1 MTAFLDSVLTGLAL
15 GAVYALVAL
24 GFVVIFK
31 ASGVLNFAHG
41 SLLLFGGYLIAV
53 LHDDLGFAGA
63 LAVSVL
69 ATAALAGALDRLL
82 LQRGDPDPQA
92 AHVQT
97 IVTIGVD
104 IVLLTDLSRRIGG
117 DLLTLGDPWGDS
129 VTRLGPVTV
138 ADSRLAAIA
147 VSALAIAAVFTLFRR
162 TSWGLAL
169 RAAGRRPGRRAA
181 RTAAGR
187 PPGRGRPA
195 AVRAAL
201 LPGRLLAAH
210 RPVLD
215 GRGDRRRRP
224 RPAHRHRGPALA
236 GPRLLPRGG
245 RLRLHLAGG
254 RTGPRPAD
262 PDRRPPRRP
271 PRRGGDPAPGGPRA
285 ACCADAPG
293 GPSRPCAT
301 ARRPRR

>member
-1 MTAFLDSVLTGLAL
+1 MTALLDSILTGLAL
-15 GAVYALVAL
+15 GSVYALVAL

-41 SLLLFGGYLIAV
+41 SLLLFGGYLVAV

-69 ATAALAGALDRLL
+69 ATGALAGALDRLL
-82 LQRGDPDPQA
+82 LQRGDPDPKA

-147 VSALAIAAVFTLFRR
+147 VSALAIGAVFALFRF
-162 TSWGLAL
+162 TSWGLSL
-169 RAAGRRPGRRAA
+169 RAAAEDTEAASLMGIPLSRVRMLAWCLAGALAALAAVFLAAFPAPGLERTTGQIALKAFPAA
-181 RTAAGR
+181 ILGGLTS
-187 PPGRGRPA
+187 PPG
-195 AVRAAL
+195 
-201 LPGRLLAAH
+201 
-210 RPVLD
+210 
-215 GRGDRRRRP
+215 
-224 RPAHRHRGPALA
+224 ALA
-236 GPRLLPRGG
+236 GSLLIGLTEALVAG
-245 RLRLHLAGG
+245 YQTELHVLGEGFGDVAPYAVMVAVLLV
-254 RTGPRPAD
+254 RPTGLFGAK
-262 PDRRPPRRP
+262 
-271 PRRGGDPAPGGPRA
+271 GA
-285 ACCADAPG
+285 A
-293 GPSRPCAT
+293 RV
-301 ARRPRR
+301 

>member
-1 MTAFLDSVLTGLAL
+1 MTAFLDSVLAGLAL

-41 SLLLFGGYLIAV
+41 SLLLFGGYLTAV

-82 LQRGDPDPQA
+82 LQRGDPDPGA

-129 VTRLGPVTV
+129 VTRLGSVTV
-138 ADSRLAAIA
+138 ADSRIAAIV
-147 VSALAIAAVFTLFRR
+147 VSALAIGGVFALFRF
-162 TSWGLAL
+162 TPWGLAL
-169 RAAGRRPGRRAA
+169 RAAAEDTEAAALMGVRLSRVRMLAWCLAGALAALAAVFLAAFPAPGLERTTGQIALNAFPAA
-181 RTAAGR
+181 ILGGLAS
-187 PPGRGRPA
+187 PPG
-195 AVRAAL
+195 
-201 LPGRLLAAH
+201 
-210 RPVLD
+210 
-215 GRGDRRRRP
+215 
-224 RPAHRHRGPALA
+224 ALA
-236 GPRLLPRGG
+236 GSLLIGLTEALAAG
-245 RLRLHLAGG
+245 YQSELHVLGEGFGDVAPYAVMVAVLLV
-254 RTGPRPAD
+254 RPTGLFGAK
-262 PDRRPPRRP
+262 
-271 PRRGGDPAPGGPRA
+271 GA
-285 ACCADAPG
+285 A
-293 GPSRPCAT
+293 RV
-301 ARRPRR
+301 

>member
-1 MTAFLDSVLTGLAL
+1 MTALLDSVLAGLAL

-41 SLLLFGGYLIAV
+41 SLLLFGGYLVAV

-63 LAVSVL
+63 LALSVL

-82 LQRGDPDPQA
+82 LQRGDPDPRA

-147 VSALAIAAVFTLFRR
+147 VAALAIAAVFALFRF
-162 TSWGLAL
+162 TPWGLAL
-169 RAAGRRPGRRAA
+169 RAAAEDREAAALMGVRLSRVRMLAWCLAGALAALAAVFLAAFPAPGLERTTGQIALKAFPAA
-181 RTAAGR
+181 ILGGLAS
-187 PPGRGRPA
+187 PPG
-195 AVRAAL
+195 
-201 LPGRLLAAH
+201 
-210 RPVLD
+210 
-215 GRGDRRRRP
+215 
-224 RPAHRHRGPALA
+224 ALA
-236 GPRLLPRGG
+236 GSLIIGLTEALAAGYQSELHVLGDGFGDVAPYAVMVAVLLVRP
-245 RLRLHLAGG
+245 
-254 RTGPRPAD
+254 TGLFGAK
-262 PDRRPPRRP
+262 
-271 PRRGGDPAPGGPRA
+271 G
-285 ACCADAPG
+285 
-293 GPSRPCAT
+293 AT
-301 ARRPRR
+301 RV